1 MDRLKAMATFVR
13 IADSGSLTAAADAL
27 SQSPASVVRS
37 LAALERHL
45 GVRLLNRTTRRI
57 ALTPEGADYLHWCR
71 RMLAEFDVIENRM
84 EASARTPG
92 GILRLTAPVE
102 FGTRFVAPVV
112 NGFLRAYP
120 AMTVE
125 LVLLDRMVD
134 LLEEGLDLAIRIGHL
149 PDSSNMASV
158 LGRTRPIVVASPGFL
173 AEHGPI
179 HQPQDLRDAPCISFI
194 PWATRW
200 DFIVAGQPVQIQP
213 RLRLSTNQIQ
223 PALRATESGLGV
235 MRALHYQ
242 VADALGAGRLTRI
255 LRDSEP
261 PDLPVQYARP
271 KGRLISPRVRH
282 FIDWAAPRLSAAI
295 PDPS

>member
-1 MDRLKAMATFVR
+1 MDRLRAMATFVR
-13 IADSGSLTAAADAL
+13 IADCGSLTAAADAL

-57 ALTPEGADYLHWCR
+57 ALTPEGAEYLHWCR
-71 RMLAEFDVIENRM
+71 RMLAEFDAMENRM
-84 EASARTPG
+84 EASAKTPG

-102 FGTRFVAPVV
+102 FGSRFVAPVV

-149 PDSSNMASV
+149 PDSSIMVSA
-158 LGRTRPIVVASPGFL
+158 LGHTRPVLVASPGFL
-173 AEHGPI
+173 DEHGPI
-179 HQPQDLRDAPCISFI
+179 HQVRDLRDLPCISFL
-194 PWATRW
+194 PWAARW
-200 DFIVAGQPVQIQP
+200 DFTVAGQPVQVQP

-223 PALRATESGLGV
+223 PALRAAEAGLGV

-242 VADALGAGRLTRI
+242 VADALAAGRLIRV

-261 PDLPVQYARP
+261 PDLPVQFARP
-271 KGRLISPRVRH
+271 QRRLISPRVRH
-282 FIDWAAPRLSAAI
+282 FLDWAAPRLSCAI
-295 PDPS
+295 PTPA